1 VGGRR
6 ERARREYRFMKLM
19 KYEKRGENYALFYF
33 PGKSFFFIFMKSL
46 LHRKKKNAPLFTT
59 CVWGGG
65 VGREVCL
72 TIKK

>member
-6 ERARREYRFMKLM
+6 ERARGEYRFMKLM
-19 KYEKRGENYALFYF
+19 KYKKKGENYALFYF
-33 PGKSFFFIFMKSL
+33 AGKCFIFMKSL
-46 LHRKKKNAPLFTT
+46 LHRKKINAPLFTT

>member
-6 ERARREYRFMKLM
+6 ERARREYSFMKLM
-19 KYEKRGENYALFYF
+19 KYEKKGENLFR
-33 PGKSFFFIFMKSL
+33 GKSFFLIFMKSL

-59 CVWGGG
+59 CVCGGG